1 VSAKAPD
8 GRRKAPEAT
17 VAPPARSGPGLSA
30 TAPFPPLPEAGN
42 PDALERGLLAR
53 WKAEDLFHE
62 SLRRTAGGEPF
73 VFYEGPPTAN
83 GRPGIHHVFARTIKD
98 LVCRFQTMRGRRVGR
113 IAGWDTHGLPVEIEV
128 EKQLGLSGKTDIGDG
143 PGAKVSVAEFNRRCR
158 ESVWTYKAE
167 WESLSDRIGYWLDYE
182 HPYITYTASYIES
195 VWWLL
200 GELHGKGLLV
210 RGHKVLPY
218 CPRCGT
224 ALSSHELAL
233 GYDTAKDP
241 SVTVLFPVEGEPER
255 FLLVWTTT
263 PWTLVSNFAIGAH
276 PDLDYVEVDYRGRHL
291 ILAEARAP
299 HVAPGGEHD
308 PLSAYPV
315 VRRFKGRELAGLR
328 YRLPLDVVPRPAGER
343 QIVVPAE
350 FVTAEDGTGLVHL
363 AAFGAD
369 DYVVARERGLAYA
382 VPVDPAGRFRG
393 TTWPA
398 IEGVFVKDADA
409 AIINRLK
416 DEGHLLRRETVEHT
430 YPFCWRCDT
439 PLLYY
444 PRESWFVRTTAYK
457 DRLLALNR
465 GIAWHPPEIGRG
477 RFGEWLENNVDWA
490 LSRDRFWG
498 TPLPVWVCDRDP
510 AHVEVIASFAAL
522 GARWGRPLPEAFDPH
537 KPEID
542 GYTWPCAACAAAGRG
557 AGAGGG
563 TMRRVAE
570 VIDTWFDSGA
580 MPVAQWHYP
589 FEHQAEFREQF
600 PADVIAEGVEQTRGW
615 FYSLLAIA
623 AGVFGEAA
631 YRHVIVNELM
641 LDAAGRK
648 MSKSRGNVVEPSA
661 VIARHG
667 ADAVRL
673 FFLAS
678 SQVSLP
684 KRFDESAIA
693 DVAGSALEK
702 LRHSYNL
709 FPLYAAAWRPS
720 PADPARTDRP
730 PVDRWLLGRLAR
742 TVRAVTEA
750 WAAYDVTA
758 GTRAIL
764 AFVVE
769 DLSNWWVR
777 QSRAR
782 FWVPGGRPDPAA
794 LATLHE
800 ALVVTARL
808 LAPAA
813 PFLADALHRALMDA
827 SVHLAPFPV
836 PAPGLDDP
844 ALERAMDAVRRL
856 ASLARSAREDVGIRV
871 RQPLSRLL
879 AAVPGDVDAGLLD
892 ALLPL
897 LMAEVN
903 VKRVELVHR
912 GTDLVTLDAVPSFRA
927 LGRRFG
933 KATPA
938 VAQAIRD
945 LAAADVARFEA
956 GETVTVEVAGERQA
970 LLPGDLVV
978 HRRARGDLV
987 VRADGGVVAAL
998 DPALTEELRQEGLAR
1013 EVVSRVQRLRR
1024 EAGYQVTDRI
1034 ELWVGG
1040 DEAVEQATRR
1050 HAEYIAGETLA
1061 RALTVGPPAPG
1072 ADLEQEIELD
1082 GVRARV
1088 AVRRAG

>member
-1 VSAKAPD
+1 VSA
-8 GRRKAPEAT
+8 E
-17 VAPPARSGPGLSA
+17 L
-30 TAPFPPLPEAGN
+30 FPPLADGTG
-42 PDALERGLLAR
+42 PDALERDLLAQ
-53 WKAEDLFHE
+53 WKAESLFHQT
-62 SLRRTAGGEPF
+62 LRRTAAGEPF

-128 EKQLGLSGKTDIGDG
+128 EKQLGLSGKMDIGDG

-158 ESVWTYKAE
+158 ESVWKYKAE
-167 WESLSDRIGYWLDYE
+167 WETLSDRVGFWLDYE
-182 HPYITYTASYIES
+182 HPYVTYATPYIES

-200 GELHGKGLLV
+200 GQLHAKELLV

-218 CPRCGT
+218 CPRCET

-241 SVTVLFPVEGEPER
+241 SVTVLFPVEGEPDR
-255 FLLVWTTT
+255 YLLVWTTT
-263 PWTLVSNFAIGAH
+263 PWTLVSNFAIGVH
-276 PDLDYVEVDYRGRHL
+276 PALDYVEVDYRGRRL

-308 PLSAYPV
+308 PLAAYPV
-315 VRRFKGRELAGLR
+315 VRRFKGRDLVGLR
-328 YRLPLDVVPRPAGER
+328 YQLPLEVVPRPAGER
-343 QIVVPAE
+343 QLVVPAE

-382 VPVDPAGRFRG
+382 VPVDETGRFRG

-398 IEGVFVKDADA
+398 IEGVFVKEADA

-444 PRESWFVRTTAYK
+444 PRKSWFIQTSRIK

-465 GIAWHPPEIGRG
+465 EIAWYPPEMGRG

-510 AHVEVIASFAAL
+510 AHVEVVSSYAGLAS
-522 GARWGRPLPEAFDPH
+522 RWGKPLPADFDPH
-537 KPEID
+537 KPHID
-542 GYTWPCAACAAAGRG
+542 GYTWRCAAC
-557 AGAGGG
+557 GG

-589 FEHQAEFREQF
+589 FEHEAEFGEQF
-600 PADVIAEGVEQTRGW
+600 PADFIAEGVDQTRGW

-623 AGVFGEAA
+623 AGVFDRGA
-631 YRHVIVNELM
+631 YRHVVVNGLV
-641 LDAAGRK
+641 LDAAGQK

-673 FFLAS
+673 FLLAS
-678 SQVSLP
+678 SQISLP

-709 FPLYAAAWRPS
+709 FPLYAGDWRPT
-720 PADPARTDRP
+720 PADPARRDRP
-730 PVDRWLLGRLAR
+730 LADRWLLGKLAR
-742 TVRAVTEA
+742 TVRTVTDA
-750 WAAYDVTA
+750 WAAYDVTT

-800 ALVVTARL
+800 ALAVTARL

-813 PFLADALHRALMDA
+813 PFLSDALHRALLGA

-836 PAPGLDDP
+836 PAPDVDDP
-844 ALERAMDAVRRL
+844 ALERAMDVVRRL

-871 RQPLSRLL
+871 RQPLARML
-879 AAVPGDVDAGLLD
+879 AAVPADVDVGLLE

-897 LMAEVN
+897 LRSEVN
-903 VKRVELVHR
+903 VKRIELVHR
-912 GTDLVTLDAVPSFRA
+912 GTDLVSLDARPSFRA
-927 LGRRFG
+927 LGKRFG
-933 KATPA
+933 KATPEA
-938 VAQAIRD
+938 AQAIRD
-945 LAAADVARFEA
+945 LPADAVARFEA
-956 GETVTVEVAGERQA
+956 GEAVTIEVAGARHRLE
-970 LLPGDLVV
+970 PGELDV
-978 HRRARGDLV
+978 HRQARGDLV

-998 DPALTEELRQEGLAR
+998 DATLSDELRREGLAR
-1013 EVVSRVQRLRR
+1013 EVVSRVQRMRR
-1024 EAGYQVTDRI
+1024 DAGYRVTDRI

-1040 DEAVEQATRR
+1040 DRAVEEAARS
-1050 HAEYIAGETLA
+1050 HADYIAGETLA
-1061 RALTVGPPAPG
+1061 LALTLGAPEPA
-1072 ADLEQEIELD
+1072 ADLALEVELD
-1082 GVRARV
+1082 GLRARV
-1088 AVRRAG
+1088 AVRKAG